1 MEVLIVALLNGLSY
15 GLLLFMM
22 SAGLTLILSM
32 LGVLNFAHASFY
44 MLGAYLG
51 HTVAGALGFWPA
63 LLVAPVLVGLLA
75 ALFERHILRKV
86 HALGHVPE
94 LLVTFGLA
102 YVVLEVVQLVWG
114 RTPLDFQPPTAL
126 QGPALTLVNDAV
138 HGLRFAWGAAPAE
151 LCRAVTDMPDMTLTT
166 CTTFPATRAFMMGV
180 ALLMWLAMAL
190 MLRRTRIGLVIQAS
204 LTHPQAVQALGHNVP
219 RIFMAVFGLGAALA
233 ALAGVIGGSTFIT
246 EPSMAAAVGPIIFVV
261 VIVGGLGSLG
271 GALLAS
277 VAIGLLQTFAVAWD
291 HRLGPVS
298 LAQVA
303 PILPYLLLV
312 LTLIVR
318 PKGLLGQREG

>member
-51 HTVAGALGFWPA
+51 HTVAAAMGFWPA

-75 ALFERHILRKV
+75 ALFERQILRKV

-102 YVVLEVVQLVWG
+102 YVVLELVQLVWG
-114 RTPLDFQPPTAL
+114 RAPLEFDLPQLL
-126 QGPALTLVNDAV
+126 QGPAITLVSDAE
-138 HGLRFAWGAAPAE
+138 HGLHWLWGAAPAD
-151 LCRAVTDMPDMTLTT
+151 LCRTSAALPTPG
-166 CTTFPATRAFMMGV
+166 CTTFPASRAFMMGV
-180 ALLMWLAMAL
+180 ALMMWLLMFF
-190 MLRRTRIGLVIQAS
+190 MLRGTRIGMVIQAA
-204 LTHPQAVQALGHNVP
+204 LTHPQAVQTLGHNVP

-233 ALAGVIGGSTFIT
+233 ALAGVIGGSIFVT

-277 VAIGLLQTFAVAWD
+277 LALGVIQTFSVAWNY
-291 HRLGPVS
+291 RLGPVT

-303 PILPYLLLV
+303 PILPYMLLV
-312 LTLIVR
+312 LMLIVR
-318 PKGLLGQREG
+318 PKGLLGKREA

>member
-1 MEVLIVALLNGLSY
+1 MEVLIVALFNGLSY

-63 LLVAPVLVGLLA
+63 LFLAPVLVGLLA
-75 ALFERHILRKV
+75 AVFERQILRKV
-86 HALGHVPE
+86 HAMGHVPE

-114 RTPLDFQPPTAL
+114 RTPLEFHPPALL
-126 QGPALTLVNDAV
+126 QGPAFTLVNDAAQ
-138 HGLRFAWGAAPAE
+138 GLRWSWGAAPAE
-151 LCRAVTDMPDMTLTT
+151 LCRATAESPAPS
-166 CTTFPATRAFMMGV
+166 CTTFPATRAFMMAV

-190 MLRRTRIGLVIQAS
+190 LLRRTRIGLVIQAA
-204 LTHPQAVQALGHNVP
+204 LTHPQAVQTLGHNVP
-219 RIFMAVFGLGAALA
+219 RIFMAVFGFGAALA

-277 VAIGLLQTFAVAWD
+277 LAIGLLQTFAVAWD
-291 HRLGPVS
+291 HRVGPVS

-318 PKGLLGQREG
+318 PKGWLGKREG